1 MKKTSGPPKGSGTKP
16 IPGAHT
22 DPESVPTPARGGD
35 NSRGTA
41 SRQGKGGQWSSE
53 AASQA
58 KALGLGAG

>member
-41 SRQGKGGQWSSE
+41 SRQGKEGNGAQKL
-53 AASQA
+53 QA
-58 KALGLGAG
+58 KRKR